1 MKTVTRKGL
10 RFGEGLPKICV
21 PLTGHGMPALLSEI
35 QQAEAL
41 PADLFEWRIDC
52 FYGDPLAALPT
63 VVESLQ
69 GKPLLCTLRTQKE
82 GGESPV
88 GPEEYEK
95 LVGSLI
101 DSGEIDL
108 VDLELSC
115 GEERLKRLMDLA
127 RDRGVETVV
136 SKHDFQKTPPAGE
149 IASTLILMN
158 RLGADL
164 PKYAVMPHTAGDVL
178 ELLSATLEASEKIG
192 PVITMA
198 MGELGKITRV
208 SGGVFGSCLTFGAGQ
223 NASAPGQLGAEDLRA
238 ILEDLQ
244 PHDRASQP
252 DLGNV

>member
-1 MKTVTRKGL
+1 M
-10 RFGEGLPKICV
+10 
-21 PLTGHGMPALLSEI
+21 
-35 QQAEAL
+35 
-41 PADLFEWRIDC
+41 
-52 FYGDPLAALPT
+52 
-63 VVESLQ
+63 
-69 GKPLLCTLRTQKE
+69 
-82 GGESPV
+82 
-88 GPEEYEK
+88 
-95 LVGSLI
+95 VGSLI

-115 GEERLKRLMDLA
+115 GEERLKRLMALA
-127 RDRGVETVV
+127 RDRGVGTVV